1 MDVLVYELML
11 RLLVAGLLGTLIG
24 LEREYRA
31 KEAGTRTHFLVA
43 LGSAL
48 FMIVSLYGHQYVVLS
63 EYIRWDGSRIAAQ
76 VVSGIGFIGAG
87 TIIFRREI
95 VHGLTTA
102 AGVWVAAGVGL
113 TVGAGMYVIGVF
125 AAILLIVGLEIMIRV
140 FRSLGVKYMDV
151 GFTTTSK
158 GTLRELTKRFNR
170 EFSIIS
176 LQVEEKST
184 VSETLYYVSMVVK
197 CRKIKSEEDIINRL
211 HDFSDV
217 SIYRIE

>member
-1 MDVLVYELML
+1 MDDLVYELML
-11 RLLVAGLLGTLIG
+11 RLLVAGVLGTLIG

-48 FMIVSLYGHQYVVLS
+48 FMIVSLYGYQSLVLS
-63 EYIRWDGSRIAAQ
+63 EFNRWDGSRIAAQ

-113 TVGAGMYVIGVF
+113 AVGAGMYLIGIF
-125 AAILLIVGLEIMIRV
+125 AALLLVLGLEIMIRL
-140 FRSLGVKYMDV
+140 FKRLGVKYMDV
-151 GFTTTSK
+151 GFTTPSR

-176 LQVEEKST
+176 LRVEEKGSD
-184 VSETLYYVSMVVK
+184 SEALYYVSMVVK
-197 CRKIKSEEDIINRL
+197 CRKAKSEEDIINSL